1 MARKRMS
8 ESDLKA
14 ALDQQLSDAVDYDQ
28 SELRQR
34 RISAIDYY
42 EGRMP
47 DLPSLPNRSQVV
59 SHDLADT
66 IGWIMPGLLRVF
78 LSAEHVVVY
87 EPRKPESEAAAK
99 QATDYVNY
107 LFQAENEGYRVLHA
121 GFFDGLQFGNGV
133 IKHWW
138 DDTPEYVTESHSNL
152 TDDAFMAL
160 MAKPEIEEALEHDE
174 RVEVVAVD
182 PQTGQPIELK
192 FHDVKVKRRTSSGR
206 LMVLPIPGEEFAIE
220 RNATALDEQGCRFC
234 AHRKLRMR
242 SELIEDGYDRAK
254 VEALPHYTALE
265 NDEERAVREQ
275 FITQDDNAAD
285 QSTERVEISECYLLV
300 DYDGDGIA
308 EWRKVVVGGGSG
320 AITILANDEWGDDLP
335 FSDLVPDPVPHRWR
349 GRSMFDET
357 EDLQRIKTVLMRQ
370 TLDNLYMVNN
380 PHKEAV
386 KSAVHNPDSLI
397 DPAFGEVTWVK
408 EPGAIRSIET
418 PFVAQNSFAMLE
430 YLDTVREMRTGVSR
444 STMALDLE
452 ALQNQTATA
461 VNAAQSS
468 SYTKVETYA
477 RNIAE
482 VGLKRLF
489 RCLLKLVVK
498 HQDMPKVM
506 RLRGDWV
513 QMDPASWDADMD
525 VTINVG
531 LGSGSRDRDMAM
543 LSQIAMQQK
552 EILLTMGPV
561 NPLCDI
567 SQYRN
572 TLAKL
577 VEAGGL
583 KSPEMYFKEISPE
596 DMQRLQ
602 QEQEQA
608 KQQPDPKTMEA
619 MQKLQLSQQES
630 QAKLALQ
637 REEGSQRLQ
646 LDGQRMQLEMQMR
659 QAEIEANRQGE
670 TEKIIKEL
678 SLKREQMMVEV
689 DLRRE
694 QMAQEA
700 QLKREA
706 MALDAQTKQAVA
718 ASAGTSKVQMG
729 GEVG

>member
-1 MARKRMS
+1 M
-8 ESDLKA
+8 
-14 ALDQQLSDAVDYDQ
+14 
-28 SELRQR
+28 
-34 RISAIDYY
+34 
-42 EGRMP
+42 
-47 DLPSLPNRSQVV
+47 
-59 SHDLADT
+59 
-66 IGWIMPGLLRVF
+66 
-78 LSAEHVVVY
+78 
-87 EPRKPESEAAAK
+87 
-99 QATDYVNY
+99 
-107 LFQAENEGYRVLHA
+107 
-121 GFFDGLQFGNGV
+121 
-133 IKHWW
+133 
-138 DDTPEYVTESHSNL
+138 
-152 TDDAFMAL
+152 
-160 MAKPEIEEALEHDE
+160 
-174 RVEVVAVD
+174 
-182 PQTGQPIELK
+182 
-192 FHDVKVKRRTSSGR
+192 
-206 LMVLPIPGEEFAIE
+206 
-220 RNATALDEQGCRFC
+220 
-234 AHRKLRMR
+234 
-242 SELIEDGYDRAK
+242 
-254 VEALPHYTALE
+254 
-265 NDEERAVREQ
+265 
-275 FITQDDNAAD
+275 
-285 QSTERVEISECYLLV
+285 
-300 DYDGDGIA
+300 
-308 EWRKVVVGGGSG
+308 GGGSG